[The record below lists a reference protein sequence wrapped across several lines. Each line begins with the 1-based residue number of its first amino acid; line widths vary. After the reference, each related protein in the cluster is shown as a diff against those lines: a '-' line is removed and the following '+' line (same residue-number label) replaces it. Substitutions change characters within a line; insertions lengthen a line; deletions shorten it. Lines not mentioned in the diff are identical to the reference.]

1 MSARAL
7 AVCVAALAALTFGCG
22 GQERK
27 SSSADGASGDSSPAK
42 TAASR
47 PSKQTGPRKTVLFVG
62 TSLTAGL
69 GLDPEQAYPALIQA
83 KIDSAGL
90 PFRTVNAGYS
100 GETAAGARRRVET
113 WLIRQPFDVFV
124 LETGSNDM
132 LRGLPVDSTR
142 AAIQA
147 SIDTVRAA
155 RPHARIVLAGMMAL
169 PNLGKRYGERFA
181 AMYPELARK
190 NQLTL
195 IPFLLDSVGGRP
207 ELNQQDGMHPNETGE
222 KIVARTV
229 WRVLEPVLREEAPAP
244 AAAPKPAAAG
254 APR

>member
-1 MSARAL
+1 MSARTKR
-7 AVCVAALAALTFGCG
+7 VCVAALAALTFGCG
-22 GQERK
+22 APERK
-27 SSSADGASGDSSPAK
+27 SGAADSALAGARPGEA
-42 TAASR
+42 AASR
-47 PSKQTGPRKTVLFVG
+47 PPKDTPPRKTVLFVG

-69 GLDPEQAYPALIQA
+69 GLDPEQAFPALIQA

-90 PFRTVNAGYS
+90 PFRAVNAGYS

-142 AAIQA
+142 ATIQA
-147 SIDTVRAA
+147 IIDTVRAV
-155 RPHARIVLAGMMAL
+155 RPNARIVLAGMMAL

-190 NQLTL
+190 NQITL

-229 WRVLEPVLREEAPAP
+229 WRTLEPVLRDEAGAS
-244 AAAPKPAAAG
+244 AAAPKAAAAAG
-254 APR
+254 NR